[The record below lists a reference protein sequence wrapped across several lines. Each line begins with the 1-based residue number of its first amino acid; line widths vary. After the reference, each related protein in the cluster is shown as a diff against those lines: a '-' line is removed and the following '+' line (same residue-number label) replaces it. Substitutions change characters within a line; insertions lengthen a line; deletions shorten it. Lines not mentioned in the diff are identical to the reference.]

1 MQRLAVTSKFF
12 LALTATLLLF
22 VSGVMVPPAGII
34 LLPLVPQ
41 PVLAFGIRHGVALSA
56 GLLFLA
62 TVLLLIFAG
71 EELAFIYG
79 IFALMAGLL
88 LGLLG
93 RHRSIEFLV
102 AGVAAALFTAAG
114 GLLLYLY
121 GSWTAMMEDFRASL
135 LQNLATAVRMQEKM
149 GFSRDSLALLEERG
163 PHMVEMM
170 LQLLP
175 SLLFISFGLTVLLN
189 IVLLCRRFPERRFAW
204 LSCHDLRE
212 WKGPEPMVWGLI
224 ACGFALFIPWLDAL
238 RLIAINILLVI
249 AACYFA
255 QGLAVVAYLFQKNNV
270 PRFLRG
276 ITYTLIVFQ
285 QIFTLMVVGVG
296 LFDLWGDFRR
306 LGKNNLNASRAS

>member
-1 MQRLAVTSKFF
+1 MPRLEVTSKFF

-41 PVLAFGIRHGVALSA
+41 PVLAFGIRHGLAWSA

-135 LQNLATAVRMQEKM
+135 IQNLATAVRMQEKM
-149 GFSRDSLALLEERG
+149 GFSQDSLALLEERG
-163 PHMVEMM
+163 PHIVEII

-175 SLLFISFGLTVLLN
+175 SLLFISFGLTVLVN
-189 IVLLCRRFPERRFAW
+189 IVLLCRRFPDRRFAW
-204 LSCHDLRE
+204 LSCKDLRE

-224 ACGFALFIPWLDAL
+224 ACGFALFIPGLEAL
-238 RLIAINILLVI
+238 RLLVINILLVI

-285 QIFTLMVVGVG
+285 QIFTVMVVGVG

-306 LGKNNLNASRAS
+306 LGKNNLNTSRAS